1 VTALA
6 LDLGEDQVAVGI
18 TDGEGRLTQ
27 VKHVASLPGGG
38 PDEAFAAL
46 ADLAGWVW
54 ADAGSPALQG
64 IGVAVSGPRPSIDGR
79 VSPSVLPSWVDF
91 PLVARL
97 QDKHPSTPVQ
107 VHTQGDCFAIAE
119 RVQGAAR
126 GSSRVLGVLLNGNVD
141 GGLVLD
147 GRLVPGAAHLGHVVV
162 DPVGPI
168 CGCGGIGCLAG
179 VARGAAVVGWAREHG
194 WVAGAVAG
202 PAELAASARA
212 GDPVAGAALAQAGTA
227 AGVAIASVAA
237 LLDLDVVVVGG
248 ALADS
253 GDVVMG
259 PLRRAVERHL
269 WLPYGRQL
277 DVLGSVLG
285 PRAGMVGAAA
295 LALAD

>member
-1 VTALA
+1 MSALV
-6 LDLGEDQVAVGI
+6 LDLGEDQVAAAVA
-18 TDGEGRLTQ
+18 DDEGRLVR
-27 VKHVASLPGGG
+27 VKHVPSLPGSH
-38 PDEAFAAL
+38 PDEVFAAL
-46 ADLAGWVW
+46 VDLAAAVVLS
-54 ADAGSPALQG
+54 AGSPALQG
-64 IGVAVSGPRPSIDGR
+64 IGVAVSGPRPDGDGR
-79 VSPSVLPSWVDF
+79 VSPAALPSWVDF
-91 PLVARL
+91 PVVARL
-97 QDKHPSTPVQ
+97 RAEHPSARVQ
-107 VHTQGDCFAIAE
+107 VHAQGDCFAVAE
-119 RVQGAAR
+119 RVQGAGR
-126 GSSRVLGVLLNGNVD
+126 GSARVLGVLLNGNVD

-147 GRLVPGAAHLGHVVV
+147 GRLVPGAAAIGHVVV

-194 WVAGAVAG
+194 WVAGAAAG

-212 GDPVAGAALAQAGTA
+212 GDPVAGAALAQAGSAT
-227 AGVAIASVAA
+227 GVAIASVAA

-253 GDVVMG
+253 GDVLMG

-285 PRAGMVGAAA
+285 PRAGLVGAAA
-295 LALAD
+295 LVQGH